1 MQSDAFNSIMN
12 TQEISEQ
19 YYTNMQNRFTPG
31 AVEENIYF
39 TDYYN
44 AYQASGGPAPKY
56 AVRELNFSQG
66 KVTPVDSP
74 TSLAI
79 EGNGFFVVSDGR
91 KDVYTRNGK
100 FSFKD
105 GALIHPNGLKVKGYA
120 LDESGQQKP
129 ELINIEMSLD
139 PETKLYNGKYTS
151 YKFDEY
157 GTMYGLET
165 NIDPITKNVVTN
177 EVPIYRVAVA
187 TFANSSGLRPVGL
200 TIYSNSENSGPAVVG
215 TAGQG
220 ALGMI
225 KPQHLELS
233 NIDYI
238 QQAYKA
244 GQAKQASSAN
254 FSVIK
259 AQDEINKMSIN
270 LIK

>member
-1 MQSDAFNSIMN
+1 MYSDTFNSIMT
-12 TQEISEQ
+12 TQEMADQ
-19 YYTNMQNRFTPG
+19 YYYNMQNRFTPG
-31 AVEENIYF
+31 AVEENVYF

-56 AVRELNFSQG
+56 AVKELNFSQG

-100 FSFKD
+100 FTFKD

-120 LDESGQQKP
+120 LDESGQPKA
-129 ELINIEMSLD
+129 ELTNIEMSLD
-139 PETKLYNGKYTS
+139 PETKLYNGKYTG

-157 GTMYGLET
+157 GTLYGQET

-177 EVPIYRVAVA
+177 EVPLYRVAVA
-187 TFANSSGLRPVGL
+187 TFANSSGLRSTGL
-200 TIYSNSENSGPAVVG
+200 TIYTNTENSGPAVVG

-225 KPQHLELS
+225 KPQNLELS
-233 NIDYI
+233 NVDYV

-244 GQAKQASSAN
+244 GQARQASSAN
-254 FSVIK
+254 FAVIK

>member
-1 MQSDAFNSIMN
+1 MYDTTFNSIMN
-12 TQEISEQ
+12 TQEMTDQ
-19 YYTNMQNRFTPG
+19 YYTNMENRYTTG

-44 AYQASGGPAPKY
+44 AYQASGGPTPKY
-56 AVRELNFSQG
+56 AVKELKFSQG
-66 KVTPVDSP
+66 RVTPVESP

-100 FSFKD
+100 FAFKD

-120 LDESGQQKP
+120 LDENGQQKA
-129 ELINIEMSLD
+129 ELTNIEMGLD

-177 EVPIYRVAVA
+177 EVPIYRVAIA
-187 TFANSSGLRPVGL
+187 TFANSSGLRPAGL
-200 TIYSNSENSGPAVVG
+200 TIYSNSENSGPAVIG

-225 KPQHLELS
+225 KPQSVELS
-233 NIDYI
+233 NIDYP

-244 GQAKQASSAN
+244 IQARQATSTSFA
-254 FSVIK
+254 VIK
-259 AQDEINKMSIN
+259 AQEAINTMSIN